1 MMSTGDRNDFGPE
14 QTKITTP
21 ASNNLAQL
29 TKYLRGLPSL
39 DFSEKGR
46 ANVCQR
52 FKVSA
57 EEFAD
62 VLATLQRPRHNAP
75 SADLLGVIGIAV
87 SQSAK
92 QARGGAAKW

>member
-1 MMSTGDRNDFGPE
+1 MSTGDRDNFGPE
-14 QTKITTP
+14 QTKITTSTP
-21 ASNNLAQL
+21 NNRAQL
-29 TKYLRGLPSL
+29 AKYLRGLPSL

-57 EEFAD
+57 DEFAD
-62 VLATLQRPRHNAP
+62 VIATLQRPLRNAP
-75 SADLLGVIGIAV
+75 SAELLGVIGIAV